1 MDLTERID
9 THEAGKGDNGR
20 HPSKREQYVE
30 SQRGRKQQGEF
41 GKHNRFVVKSENRKR
56 WFGKVQSSRM
66 WKKMYF
72 ILGIHCQS
80 RG

>member
-1 MDLTERID
+1 MRQVREITDDIPGRGSSVCKVTEAENRVSL
-9 THEAGKGDNGR
+9 GN
-20 HPSKREQYVE
+20 Y
-30 SQRGRKQQGEF
+30 
-41 GKHNRFVVKSENRKR
+41 NCRFVAESENRKR
-56 WFGKVQSSRM
+56 WFGKVQSARL